1 MVWMNPDDIIVIIG
15 RKRSGKSYL
24 IKHYFMPVLK
34 AHRISYIIDDHNLLR
49 SGSEYSKFGYYATTL
64 SDIVSKQYVVV
75 YDREKNDVFFE
86 KLWNAAKL
94 HAKKWGTSV
103 LIIDE
108 AYYHFK
114 YRQKV
119 TPAIDEA
126 LHANRHAALGL
137 LLSTQRVYDLMP
149 IVYKQADLIIMFYTR
164 EPNELKWISKYISD
178 EAAEK
183 VKTLKQY
190 YFLIYDVN
198 SQTIKIHKPI

>member
-1 MVWMNPDDIIVIIG
+1 MNPDDIVVIIG

-24 IKHYFMPVLK
+24 IKHYFIPVLK
-34 AHRISYIIDDHNLLR
+34 AHKISYMIDDHNLLR
-49 SGSEYSKFGYYATTL
+49 SGSEYSKFGYNATTL

-75 YDREKNDVFFE
+75 YDREKNDEFFC
-86 KLWNAAKL
+86 KLWSAAKL

-114 YRQKV
+114 YKQKV
-119 TPAIDEA
+119 SICIDEA
-126 LHANRHAALGL
+126 LHANRHANLGL
-137 LLSTQRVYDLMP
+137 ILSTQRVYDLTP
-149 IVYKQADLIIMFYTR
+149 ITYKQADLIIMFYTR
-164 EPNELKWISKYISD
+164 EPNELKWISKYISA

-198 SQTIKIHKPI
+198 SQTLKIHNPI

>member
-1 MVWMNPDDIIVIIG
+1 MNPDDIIVIIG

-24 IKHYFMPVLK
+24 IKHYFIPVLK
-34 AHRISYIIDDHNLLR
+34 AHKISYIIDDHNLLR
-49 SGSEYSKFGYYATTL
+49 SGSEYSKFGYNAVTW
-64 SDIVSKQYVVV
+64 SDIVSKQYVVI
-75 YDREKNDVFFE
+75 YDRNKDDEFFC
-86 KLWNAAKL
+86 KLWSAAKQ
-94 HAKKWGTSV
+94 HSKKWGTTM
-103 LIIDE
+103 LIVDE

-119 TPAIDEA
+119 TPCIDEA
-126 LHANRHAALGL
+126 LHANRHAGIGL
-137 LLSTQRVYDLMP
+137 LLSTQRVYDLTP
-149 IVYKQADLIIMFYTR
+149 ITYKQADLIIMFYTR
-164 EPNELKWISKYISD
+164 EPNELKWISKYISA

>member
-1 MVWMNPDDIIVIIG
+1 MNPDDIVVIIG

-24 IKHYFMPVLK
+24 IKHYFIPVLK
-34 AHRISYIIDDHNLLR
+34 AHKISYIIDDHNLLR
-49 SGSEYSKFGYYATTL
+49 SGSEYSKFGYNVVTL

-86 KLWNAAKL
+86 KLWNGAKL

-126 LHANRHAALGL
+126 LHANRHAGIGL
-137 LLSTQRVYDLMP
+137 ILSTQRVYDLMP
-149 IVYKQADLIIMFYTR
+149 IVYKQADLIIMFIP
-164 EPNELKWISKYISD
+164 ESLMN
-178 EAAEK
+178 
-183 VKTLKQY
+183 
-190 YFLIYDVN
+190 
-198 SQTIKIHKPI
+198 